1 MTDNLL
7 EIKNLTVEYTT
18 EGDVV
23 HAVNGVDLCIRHGE
37 SLGLVG
43 ETGAGKTTTALSV
56 LNLIST
62 PPGTIKSGEI
72 IFEGQNLLKLP
83 KLKMRAIRG
92 KLHHN
97 QQRTTLSALPP
108 SAVRQW
114 HYQQAIAPRGQC

>member
-83 KLKMRAIRG
+83 KRKM
-92 KLHHN
+92 
-97 QQRTTLSALPP
+97 
-108 SAVRQW
+108 
-114 HYQQAIAPRGQC
+114 